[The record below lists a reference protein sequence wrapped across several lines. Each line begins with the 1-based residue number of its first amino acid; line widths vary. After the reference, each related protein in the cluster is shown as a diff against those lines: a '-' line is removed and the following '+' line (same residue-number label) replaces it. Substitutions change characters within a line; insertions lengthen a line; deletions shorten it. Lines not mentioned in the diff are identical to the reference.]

1 MGDEKKQIDVFIK
14 SIENTVD
21 FFRKGRDSE
30 GLKCFLE
37 SMDTLEKACVYLKKR
52 DTIMSI
58 LKRIHL
64 SIKNNDITS
73 IADELE
79 FSLYPVIKEEF
90 EGGVL

>member
-1 MGDEKKQIDVFIK
+1 MEDRKQIDAFKK
-14 SIENTVD
+14 SIEKTID
-21 FFRKGRDSE
+21 FLRRGRDSE

-64 SIKNNDITS
+64 SIKNNDIIS

-79 FSLYPVIKEEF
+79 FSLYPVIKLELED
-90 EGGVL
+90 VL

>member
-1 MGDEKKQIDVFIK
+1 M
-14 SIENTVD
+14 
-21 FFRKGRDSE
+21 
-30 GLKCFLE
+30 FLE

-52 DTIMSI
+52 HNYVHF
-58 LKRIHL
+58 KRIHL

-90 EGGVL
+90 EGVFYDYS

>member
-1 MGDEKKQIDVFIK
+1 MEDRKQIDAFKK
-14 SIENTVD
+14 SIEKTID
-21 FFRKGRDSE
+21 FLRRGKDSE

-64 SIKNNDITS
+64 SIKNNDIIS

-79 FSLYPVIKEEF
+79 FSLYPVIKLELED
-90 EGGVL
+90 VL

>member
-1 MGDEKKQIDVFIK
+1 MEDRKQIDAFKK
-14 SIENTVD
+14 SIEKTID
-21 FFRKGRDSE
+21 FLRRGRDSE

-37 SMDTLEKACVYLKKR
+37 SMDTLEKASVYLKKR

-64 SIKNNDITS
+64 SIKNNDIIS

-79 FSLYPVIKEEF
+79 FSLYPVIKLELED
-90 EGGVL
+90 VL